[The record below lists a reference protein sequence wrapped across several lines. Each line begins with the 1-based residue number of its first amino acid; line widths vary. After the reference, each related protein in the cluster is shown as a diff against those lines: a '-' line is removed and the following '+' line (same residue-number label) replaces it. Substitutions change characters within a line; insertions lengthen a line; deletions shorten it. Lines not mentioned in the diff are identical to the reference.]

1 MGPFGSD
8 IKVSCFVERGIP
20 VLNGSNLF
28 GTRLKEDSFR
38 YVTPEKAD
46 SLKKANAYRGDV
58 IVTHRGTLGQ
68 IVYIPQNSTQPRY
81 VISQSQFRFR
91 CNDKVIPEYVVN
103 YFHSHEGQNKILANA
118 SQVGVP
124 ALARASSSFRD
135 IEIPVPP
142 LPTQRKI
149 AAVLGA
155 LDDKI
160 ENNRKICANLEA
172 QAQAIFKSW
181 FVDDAKHI
189 RETVQMQRVF
199 DVTIGRTPPR
209 KESEWFSENKD
220 NNHVWVSIADMG
232 SCGAFIF
239 DSSEYLTDEAIR
251 SFNFKVVPQDT
262 VLLSFKL
269 TVGRVAIAATDLVT
283 NEAIAHLRSSDTRL
297 KEYLYCYLKQF
308 NYDNLGSTSSI
319 ATAVNSTTIKEMPFV
334 VPEDRALNAF
344 HQLVKPLFN
353 QIRVLLFESRA
364 LAATRDALLPKLMS
378 GEIDVEKVKVA

>member
-1 MGPFGSD
+1 MVKFKGDDGFYHYW
-8 IKVSCFVERGIP
+8 
-20 VLNGSNLF
+20 
-28 GTRLKEDSFR
+28 FR
-38 YVTPEKAD
+38 SP
-46 SLKKANAYRGDV
+46 
-58 IVTHRGTLGQ
+58 LGQ
-68 IVYIPQNSTQPRY
+68 QSLHAIESGSAQPK
-81 VISQSQFRFR
+81 F
-91 CNDKVIPEYVVN
+91 
-103 YFHSHEGQNKILANA
+103 NKT
-118 SQVGVP
+118 
-124 ALARASSSFRD
+124 SFKD
-135 IEIPVPP
+135 LCIPVPP
-142 LPTQRKI
+142 IEEQRKI

-189 RETVQMQRVF
+189 RETVQMQKVF

-220 NNHVWVSIADMG
+220 DNHVWVSIADMG

-334 VPEDRALNAF
+334 VPEDGALNDF

-353 QIRVLLFESRA
+353 QIRVLLFESRT
-364 LAATRDALLPKLMS
+364 LASLRDALLPKLMS
-378 GEIDVEKVKVA
+378 GEIDVEKVQVA

>member
-1 MGPFGSD
+1 M
-8 IKVSCFVERGIP
+8 
-20 VLNGSNLF
+20 L
-28 GTRLKEDSFR
+28 
-38 YVTPEKAD
+38 
-46 SLKKANAYRGDV
+46 
-58 IVTHRGTLGQ
+58 
-68 IVYIPQNSTQPRY
+68 
-81 VISQSQFRFR
+81 
-91 CNDKVIPEYVVN
+91 
-103 YFHSHEGQNKILANA
+103 
-118 SQVGVP
+118 
-124 ALARASSSFRD
+124 
-135 IEIPVPP
+135 PP

-189 RETVQMQRVF
+189 RETVQMQKVF

-220 NNHVWVSIADMG
+220 DNHVWVSIADMG

-334 VPEDRALNAF
+334 VPEDGALNDF

-353 QIRVLLFESRA
+353 QIRVLLFESRT
-364 LAATRDALLPKLMS
+364 LASLRDALLPKLMS
-378 GEIDVEKVKVA
+378 GEIDVEKVQVA